1 MTTPIEKGAAA
12 MGDNT
17 VKNPAAT
24 TDKAAD
30 FLAKYFATV
39 KAKGGG
45 TTASGAV
52 FTKQEADYAVQ
63 SVYQQM
69 LGRNATGNDY
79 SKAINLVMSQSQDNS
94 VAARQQA
101 LTNELMQSPEYKI
114 KQDNKYLDVI
124 YQSVANDV
132 RNAQA

>member
-1 MTTPIEKGAAA
+1 MAKSSVDLASIL
-12 MGDNT
+12 
-17 VKNPAAT
+17 AT
-24 TDKAAD
+24 LKAN
-30 FLAKYFATV
+30 
-39 KAKGGG
+39 GGG
-45 TTASGAV
+45 TTSSGAV
-52 FTKQEADYAVQ
+52 FTKQEADFAVQ
-63 SVYQQM
+63 SVYQQI

-101 LTNELMQSPEYKI
+101 LTNALMQSPEYKI